1 MSTMSNHLGYVPPDS
16 FKNIEYLFHSDT
28 LHSFGIYASGFVQK
42 YRIFILKNSSN
53 FYFTFKNKISSNLY
67 E

>member
-28 LHSFGIYASGFVQK
+28 LHYYTFQT
-42 YRIFILKNSSN
+42 FILKNSSN

>member
-42 YRIFILKNSSN
+42 YRIFISFGHFALI
-53 FYFTFKNKISSNLY
+53 TLFKLLF
-67 E
+67 